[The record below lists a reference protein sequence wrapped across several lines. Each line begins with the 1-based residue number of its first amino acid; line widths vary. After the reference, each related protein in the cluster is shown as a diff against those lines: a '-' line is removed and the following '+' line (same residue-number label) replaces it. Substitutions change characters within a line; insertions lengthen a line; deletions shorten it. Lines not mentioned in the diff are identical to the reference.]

1 MDTVVVL
8 AESLVIG
15 ALAGFGA
22 SAGAARMFHA
32 PTVQGMGAFRTYGE
46 MNACKGD
53 PVAHF
58 SFGLGFLFNAWA
70 SVVGA
75 GALTQD
81 VDHRIIPNWAAGA
94 LMIRNKSVADTMH
107 NPKKMAIAGAIVGAV
122 LVTLLNTTAS
132 VVPTSLQSVAVGVL
146 VPASAWLLNPVM
158 PILFWIA
165 AMDAGKK
172 TGIWGTVLGGLSHLI
187 LGNAVPGIVLG
198 ILLGKSLEQSGW
210 NRISKI
216 MFSAITLLFVFSGF
230 FRGFDITVMKQVGM
244 AVPQWLID
252 LHAFFG
258 YEVK

>member
-187 LGNAVPGIVLG
+187 LGNAVPGIVLHSAG
-198 ILLGKSLEQSGW
+198 QEPGTERLEPDQQDHVLRHHAAVRLQRLLPRLRHHCDEAGRHGRPAVADRSARLL
-210 NRISKI
+210 RI
-216 MFSAITLLFVFSGF
+216 
-230 FRGFDITVMKQVGM
+230 
-244 AVPQWLID
+244 
-252 LHAFFG
+252 
-258 YEVK
+258 